1 MNCVRVAICQREF
14 ERVVSIEVLQ
24 ECQETSERVEMPEYE
39 SNVPATGNVPTD
51 FTVHQ
56 LTVFRTVAHHLS
68 YTRAAESLYL
78 SQPAV
83 TQQIK
88 TLEQALGLRLFERLG
103 RGIVLTPAGQELL
116 RHAERLLT
124 LLAETAPVVHEIQAL
139 ERGSVV
145 VGASI
150 SAGTY
155 VVPPLLGSFHARY
168 PRIHVMLLVAHR
180 RSVEED
186 LLAHRIDLGVIGF
199 IEQRERFVV
208 ELLRPYELLMVAP
221 PFHRLAGRSAIPLHD
236 LQEETLLMR
245 ERESVTRLATE
256 LQFAQ
261 AGVPI
266 PASLELGNIE
276 ATKEGVAAELGIAVL
291 PRESVANELASG
303 DLVVL
308 DVQGFPLQRQW
319 YVVHVKGRRLSLA
332 ATALRQLLLQSRV
345 GSL

>member
-1 MNCVRVAICQREF
+1 MSEQKWI
-14 ERVVSIEVLQ
+14 VSA
-24 ECQETSERVEMPEYE
+24 S
-39 SNVPATGNVPTD
+39 GNAPPD

-56 LTVFRTVAHHLS
+56 LTVFRVVAQHLS
-68 YTRAAESLYL
+68 YTRAAETLYL

-83 TQQIK
+83 AQQVK
-88 TLEQALGLRLFERLG
+88 TLEQMLGLRLFARSG
-103 RGIVLTPAGQELL
+103 RGIVLTPAGQEFLN
-116 RHAERLLT
+116 HVDRLLT
-124 LLAETAPVVHEIQAL
+124 RLAETTPVVHEIHTL
-139 ERGSVV
+139 RRGSVV
-145 VGASI
+145 IGASI

-168 PRIHVMLLVAHR
+168 PQIHVTLLVAHR
-180 RSVEED
+180 HSIEED
-186 LLAHRIDLGVIGF
+186 LLTHQIDLGVMGF
-199 IEQRERFVV
+199 IERRERFVV
-208 ELLRPYELLMVAP
+208 ELLRPYELLVVASS
-221 PFHRLAGRSAIPLHD
+221 FHRLVGRSAIALHD
-236 LQEETLLMR
+236 LQKETLLMR

-256 LQFAQ
+256 LHFAQ

-291 PRESVANELASG
+291 PRESVALELASG

-332 ATALRQLLLQSRV
+332 ANALRQLLLQSRTQ
-345 GSL
+345 

>member
-1 MNCVRVAICQREF
+1 MSEQKWI
-14 ERVVSIEVLQ
+14 VSA
-24 ECQETSERVEMPEYE
+24 S
-39 SNVPATGNVPTD
+39 GNAPPD

-56 LTVFRTVAHHLS
+56 LTVFRVVAQHLS
-68 YTRAAESLYL
+68 YTRAAETLYL

-83 TQQIK
+83 AQQVK
-88 TLEQALGLRLFERLG
+88 TLEQVLGLRLFARSG
-103 RGIVLTPAGQELL
+103 RGIVLTPAGQEFLN
-116 RHAERLLT
+116 HVDRLLT
-124 LLAETAPVVHEIQAL
+124 RLAETTPVVHEIHTL
-139 ERGSVV
+139 RRGSVV
-145 VGASI
+145 IGASI

-168 PRIHVMLLVAHR
+168 PQIHVALLVAHR
-180 RSVEED
+180 HSIEEN
-186 LLAHRIDLGVIGF
+186 LLTHQIDLGVMGF
-199 IEQRERFVV
+199 IERRERFVV
-208 ELLRPYELLMVAP
+208 ELLRPYELLVVAS
-221 PFHRLAGRSAIPLHD
+221 PFHRLAGRSAIALHD
-236 LQEETLLMR
+236 LQKETLLMR

-256 LQFAQ
+256 LHFAQ

-291 PRESVANELASG
+291 PRESVALELASG

-332 ATALRQLLLQSRV
+332 ANALRQLLLQSRTQ
-345 GSL
+345 

>member
-1 MNCVRVAICQREF
+1 MSEHGSIKPVAG
-14 ERVVSIEVLQ
+14 
-24 ECQETSERVEMPEYE
+24 SE
-39 SNVPATGNVPTD
+39 STD
-51 FTVHQ
+51 FTAHQ
-56 LTVFRTVAHHLS
+56 LTVFRSVAHYLS
-68 YTRAAESLYL
+68 YTKAAEVLYL

-83 TQQIK
+83 SQQVK
-88 TLEQALGLRLFERLG
+88 TLELMLGLRLFARSG

-116 RHAERLLT
+116 RHAERLLAM
-124 LLAETAPVVHEIQAL
+124 LAETAPVVQEIRTL

-145 VGASI
+145 IGASI

-155 VVPPLLGSFHARY
+155 VVPPLLGSFHTRY
-168 PRIHVMLLVAHR
+168 PRIHVTLLVAHR
-180 RSVEED
+180 RTVEED
-186 LLAHRIDLGVIGF
+186 LLAHKIDLGVISF
-199 IEQRERFVV
+199 IEQRERFAV

-236 LQEETLLMR
+236 LQDETLLMR
-245 ERESVTRLATE
+245 EKESVTRLATE

-291 PRESVANELASG
+291 PRESVALELAGG

-319 YVVHVKGRRLSLA
+319 YIVHVKGRRLSLA
-332 ATALRQLLLQSRV
+332 ANALRQLLLQ
-345 GSL
+345 